1 MESAI
6 EPTLFFSVYLHDALA
21 ESAKDPRR
29 HVLQRVDDFVRSFEL
44 QQPSERRRYDRAVD
58 IEFHPVKRR
67 STFELLFQAH
77 SVYPKDRVGTYYEC
91 LVYACYEAVIV
102 QVMITKFQDWQG
114 SLLEGSQELIAA
126 LHSCFDENSVEASRD
141 FVFGVSVIYWATAPS
156 DGKSA
161 QLAEE
166 IRSICGEEGLQQT
179 ATDLGAPLW
188 HSNRAIFPRS
198 SDISQDFWVLITPR
212 SAETE
217 VNRRFYQ
224 LAGDVPAEFISVAL
238 ARHKISYE
246 KREYDLE
253 NQKMDAIGA
262 DLEKRVLDI
271 VHLQRKLGPEL
282 DELLSHEAVGFQRKL
297 AVAGTV
303 LSDYR
308 QSVSILKKL
317 RRTFLINQRMY
328 LIYSVSLVSE
338 RGKYSL
344 ANSIDQE
351 TAAAKF
357 LANYD
362 HEEIFA
368 AELSRFQGIRNQAN
382 SDIDY
387 AMSEIERHQAS
398 LQSAGEQLRIAGERE
413 IGEAAHHLSVDSA
426 AVVASITAVIATE
439 MILKPIEEYPERAI
453 AGWSLTI
460 ALILGSFAVTQMLS
474 TGCSGK
480 PMERRSLALALGCF
494 AVFLV
499 NRFAVALPTVPTI
512 ARFHLPEVV
521 AFLVCGFGSLYV
533 YRRISERRSRGSSE
547 I

>member
-1 MESAI
+1 
-6 EPTLFFSVYLHDALA
+6 
-21 ESAKDPRR
+21 
-29 HVLQRVDDFVRSFEL
+29 
-44 QQPSERRRYDRAVD
+44 
-58 IEFHPVKRR
+58 
-67 STFELLFQAH
+67 
-77 SVYPKDRVGTYYEC
+77 
-91 LVYACYEAVIV
+91 
-102 QVMITKFQDWQG
+102 
-114 SLLEGSQELIAA
+114 
-126 LHSCFDENSVEASRD
+126 
-141 FVFGVSVIYWATAPS
+141 
-156 DGKSA
+156 
-161 QLAEE
+161 
-166 IRSICGEEGLQQT
+166 
-179 ATDLGAPLW
+179 
-188 HSNRAIFPRS
+188 
-198 SDISQDFWVLITPR
+198 
-212 SAETE
+212 
-217 VNRRFYQ
+217 

-282 DELLSHEAVGFQRKL
+282 DELLSQEAIGFQRKL

-338 RGKYSL
+338 RGKYLL

-357 LANYD
+357 LANCD
-362 HEEIFA
+362 QDEIFA
-368 AELSRFQGIRNQAN
+368 AELSRFQGIRNQTN

-439 MILKPIEEYPERAI
+439 MILKPIEEHPERAI
-453 AGWSLTI
+453 ASWSLTV

-499 NRFAVALPTVPTI
+499 NRFAVALPTVPAI
-512 ARFHLPEVV
+512 ARLHLPEVV

-533 YRRISERRSRGSSE
+533 YRRISERRSRGSSG